1 MNQCFNFNPKFTLT
15 LETEVR
21 KPLETNLN
29 SNNLPT
35 SVDAEIINNLV
46 PYIQYEQIELDDN
59 FRTYLE
65 CTLISKHVFRTGT
78 KTTPYQKTYKI
89 VRGTQSHVVDFRGSN
104 KQFSFLKI
112 SLVCDK
118 IDQHKSIYDSYNV
131 EIASTKIKS
140 LKLGNTGNS
149 YSTFNSVKFDLD
161 SDHDKYLLYCQFV
174 AWYCTGSSIA
184 SLMDYGNN
192 EVYQELPRL
201 EEFFTNSN
209 EKPFIDLRRSKGC
222 LALRLALF
230 LISIF
235 KKGRKTNISLVS
247 EITIQQT
254 YFYHYSMTKF

>member
-65 CTLISKHVFRTGT
+65 CTLISTQVFRTGT

-140 LKLGNTGNS
+140 LKLGNTANS

-192 EVYQELPRL
+192 EVYQELPCL

>member
-65 CTLISKHVFRTGT
+65 GTLISKHVFRSGT

-140 LKLGNTGNS
+140 LKLGNTANS

-161 SDHDKYLLYCQFV
+161 CDHDKYLLYCQFV

-192 EVYQELPRL
+192 EVYQELPCL

-209 EKPFIDLRRSKGC
+209 EKLFIDLRRSKRC
-222 LALRLALF
+222 T
-230 LISIF
+230 
-235 KKGRKTNISLVS
+235 KVEMLV
-247 EITIQQT
+247 I
-254 YFYHYSMTKF
+254 